1 MEDAARPNNAAR
13 VLEHFQ
19 ADVVPEV
26 GVEMTGHADEHER
39 TMAFA
44 EIALG
49 QIKALRQPATPRNY
63 EVWYAYAT
71 GYHPSLNQKIN
82 ELLHQQN
89 GVLTDADLDQVY
101 QDYLSPTRLSDRIDT
116 VGSQVK
122 GEIEQV
128 MAMIDAAAGSANS
141 YTESLAD
148 MSEKLGNSKDR
159 EGLRAIVEGL
169 VQTAKEMEVSNQK
182 LEERLNASKQEIDA
196 LQENLEAV
204 RTESLTDPLTQLAN
218 RKFFDTSLEHAI
230 ADARAKNEP
239 LSLMMTDID
248 HFKNFND
255 SFGHLTGDQVLRL
268 VAMSVKQNVKGQD
281 IAARYGGEEFAIVL
295 PNTVLRSAIT
305 VADHIR
311 RAVMTKELMKRST
324 GEHLGRVTIS
334 IGVATLHKGDTVQ
347 TLIERTDTC
356 LYAAKRH
363 GRNRVMCETDP
374 EVAGGTVA
382 AQVA

>member
-1 MEDAARPNNAAR
+1 MSGN
-13 VLEHFQ
+13 
-19 ADVVPEV
+19 
-26 GVEMTGHADEHER
+26 GDEHDR

-49 QIKALRQPATPRNY
+49 QLKALRQPATPRNY
-63 EVWYAYAT
+63 EIWYAYAT

-82 ELLHQQN
+82 ETLNQN
-89 GVLTDADLDQVY
+89 GVLSDADLEQIY
-101 QDYLSPTRLSDRIDT
+101 ETYLSPTRLTERIDT
-116 VGSQVK
+116 VGNKVM

-128 MAMIDAAAGSANS
+128 MAMIDAAAGSAS
-141 YTESLAD
+141 TYTESLAG
-148 MSEKLGNSKDR
+148 MSAKLGDSKDR
-159 EGLRAIVEGL
+159 EGLRAIVESL
-169 VQTAKEMEVSNQK
+169 VHTAKEMEESNQK
-182 LEERLNASKQEIDA
+182 LEARLNASKQEINE
-196 LQENLEAV
+196 LQVNLEAV

-218 RKFFDTSLEHAI
+218 RKYFDMTLEEAI
-230 ADARAKNEP
+230 ADAREKDEP

-281 IAARYGGEEFAIVL
+281 TAARYGGEEFAIVL

-334 IGVATLHKGDTVQ
+334 VGVATLQPGDTPQ
-347 TLIERTDTC
+347 MLIERTDNC

-374 EVAGGTVA
+374 EVAATPTT
-382 AQVA
+382 QVA